1 MIVVVGA
8 GPGGIAAALRAQEC
22 GVRVTVID
30 DNPSAG
36 GQIWRGDAGNSWV
49 QRFRT
54 SGIPLLASTRVI
66 SIDAAAHTLLVETEG
81 VAHQIP
87 YSKLVLATGS
97 RELFLPFPGWT
108 LPGVFGAGGLQA
120 LAKSGLSVAGKRIV
134 VGGTGPLLL
143 AVGAYLRQHGA
154 DVKLIAEQANITSL
168 ALFAP
173 ELLRHP
179 RKVLQGAS
187 LQWAITGV
195 PYRPGCWIESAQ
207 GQGRLESVTVR
218 FGRETW
224 VEDCDYAAIGYG
236 LAPNNELEL
245 SLGPNPP
252 DIYVAET
259 GEMELS
265 FAEGE
270 IAGLSAAGFPE
281 RAALLAPKREKARGF
296 AAALATTFALREE
309 LKHLSQPETIVCR
322 CEDVAFRRL
331 QGFQTFRDAKL
342 QTRCG
347 MGPCQ
352 GRVCGPAG
360 EFLFGWESASIRPPV
375 FPALIS
381 SLLPDT
387 KEP

>member
-22 GVRVTVID
+22 GARVTVID
-30 DNPSAG
+30 DNPAAG
-36 GQIWRGDAGNSWV
+36 GQIWRGETTNSWV

-66 SIDAAAHTLLVETEG
+66 SADARAHTLLVETDGLAQE
-81 VAHQIP
+81 IP
-87 YSKLVLATGS
+87 YRRLVLAAGA

-120 LAKSGLSVAGKRIV
+120 LAKSGMPVAGKRIV
-134 VGGTGPLLL
+134 VGGSGPLLL

-168 ALFAP
+168 AFFAP

-207 GQGRLESVTVR
+207 GNGRLESVTVR

-236 LAPNNELEL
+236 LVPNNELAL

-252 DIYVAET
+252 DVHVAET
-259 GEMELS
+259 GEME
-265 FAEGE
+265 FAFVEGE
-270 IAGLSAAGFPE
+270 IAGLTAAGFPE
-281 RAALLAPKREKARGF
+281 RAILLAPKREKARGF
-296 AAALATTFALREE
+296 AAALATAFALRDE
-309 LKHLSQPETIVCR
+309 LKHLARPETMVCR
-322 CEDVAFRRL
+322 CEDVTYGRMQAFK
-331 QGFQTFRDAKL
+331 TFRAAKL

-352 GRVCGPAG
+352 GRICGPAC
-360 EFLFGWESASIRPPV
+360 EFLFGWETGSVRPPV
-375 FPALIS
+375 FPARIG
-381 SLLPDT
+381 SLLAD
-387 KEP
+387 KRA